1 MDSESRIEV
10 ERQTDSQ
17 ARLEV
22 RNLVIRYGSFT
33 AVNDVSFSVQAGE
46 IFGLLGP
53 NGAGKTSILSAIE
66 GLLQPQSG
74 SVTVAGFDL
83 AKESR
88 RAPANLGVHLQAT
101 SFQADLRVLD
111 ILKLYSGLYGANKTP
126 SDLDAILAEFQLTS
140 VAQRTT
146 KQLSGGQQQ
155 SVSLAIA
162 TMHNPP
168 VILLDEP
175 TTGLDPQS
183 RRKLWKR
190 IEAMRADG
198 CGIVLTTH
206 SMEEAHATCDRIAII
221 DHGAILVI
229 GTPQGLIDRYKDDPA
244 IRAISH
250 GDTITLEDVFIG
262 LTGEESAHEN
272 D

>member
-1 MDSESRIEV
+1 MDSESSIEAGG
-10 ERQTDSQ
+10 RGDSQ
-17 ARLEV
+17 ARLDV
-22 RNLVIRYGSFT
+22 KNLLIRYGSFT
-33 AVNDVSFSVQAGE
+33 AVNDVSFSVPAGE
-46 IFGLLGP
+46 VFGLLGP

-74 SVTVAGFDL
+74 SVSVAGFDL
-83 AKESR
+83 AREPRKAR
-88 RAPANLGVHLQAT
+88 ANLGVQLQAN
-101 SFQADLRVLD
+101 SFQADLSVVD
-111 ILKLYSGLYGANKTP
+111 ILKLYSGLYGVDASP
-126 SDLDAILAEFQLTS
+126 SGIAAILADFQLTA
-140 VAQRTT
+140 VADRKT
-146 KQLSGGQQQ
+146 KQLSGGQRQ

-162 TMHNPP
+162 TLHEPP
-168 VILLDEP
+168 VVLLDEP

-190 IEAMRADG
+190 IAAMRDEG

-221 DHGAILVI
+221 DHGEIIVI

-244 IRAISH
+244 IRAISRS
-250 GDTITLEDVFIG
+250 DTITLEDVFIG